1 MHEISETDVIKKI
14 KDEIIRLASHLPDDY
29 SKRIKNARKKEPNER
44 ARRIM
49 DRIIQNAEIAEKDAV
64 PLCQDTGMVVM
75 FVRVGRDAPYS
86 FNLNEALQEAVGSAY
101 KDGFLRKSIVS
112 HPLNRKN
119 TDDNTPA
126 VIHYEYTEG
135 QTITI
140 RLALKGGGSEN
151 MSRMTML
158 SPSDGREGVIRFVLD
173 TVKKAG
179 GKTCPP
185 IVVGVGIGGNF
196 EKAPL
201 MAKKALLRDLEDRSD
216 NGEDRALEET
226 LFKQINETDIG
237 PMGLGG
243 RTTCLSVKVESHPCH
258 IASLPVAVNLQCHSY
273 REGTVMF
280 Q

>member
-29 SKRIKNARKKEPNER
+29 LSRFEKARKKEPNER
-44 ARRIM
+44 AGRIM
-49 DRIIQNAEIAEKDAV
+49 DRIIQNAEIAKREAI

-75 FVRVGRDAPYS
+75 FVSIGRDAPYS
-86 FNLNEALQEAVGSAY
+86 FDLDKTLQETVGSAY

-126 VIHYEYTEG
+126 IIHYDYTEG
-135 QTITI
+135 KTITI

-158 SPSDGREGVIRFVLD
+158 SPADGREGVIRFVLE

-201 MAKKALLRDLEDRSD
+201 MAKEALLRDLEDKSD
-216 NGEDRALEET
+216 NEEDRTLEEN

-243 RTTCLSVKVESHPCH
+243 KTTCLAVKVESNPCH
-258 IASLPVAVNLQCHSY
+258 IASLPVAVNLQCHSF
-273 REGTVMF
+273 REGTVRF